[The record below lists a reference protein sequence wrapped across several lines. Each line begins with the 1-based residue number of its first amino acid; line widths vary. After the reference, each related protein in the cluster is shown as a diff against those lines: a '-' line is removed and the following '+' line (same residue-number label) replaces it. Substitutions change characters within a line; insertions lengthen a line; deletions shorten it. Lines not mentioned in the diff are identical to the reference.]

1 MSRSFVPAPSDHSF
15 CVSGIIFIPEVIRV
29 PWYIW
34 KQAQRYRSKVFAKD
48 FKWHPINNTICRKLI
63 WKKYVTLFYTAR
75 KPKSLWVWC
84 FIVTIFNITNS
95 SYHSC
100 ATILYD
106 NFFNVAHLGHYVL
119 AALLSKVYI
128 FLCYFDFVLFIF
140 IFLVLS
146 LIKNQVL
153 CQVFIAPV
161 SKSMLS
167 TQWLRNTVQKDQKR
181 SSRGVLKTCSKFTG
195 EHPCRSVLCNFIE
208 ITLGNGCSPVNLLH
222 IFRTTFLKKTYGW
235 LLLKDVSNF

>member
-63 WKKYVTLFYTAR
+63 WKKYETLFYTAR

-106 NFFNVAHLGHYVL
+106 NFFNVAHLGHYVISCVIVKSL
-119 AALLSKVYI
+119 YISLLFWFCLVYI
-128 FLCYFDFVLFIF
+128 YFFRV
-140 IFLVLS
+140 
-146 LIKNQVL
+146 
-153 CQVFIAPV
+153 
-161 SKSMLS
+161 
-167 TQWLRNTVQKDQKR
+167 
-181 SSRGVLKTCSKFTG
+181 
-195 EHPCRSVLCNFIE
+195 
-208 ITLGNGCSPVNLLH
+208 ITN
-222 IFRTTFLKKTYGW
+222 
-235 LLLKDVSNF
+235 